1 MKRPAWSSFAVVL
14 LVLLS
19 SGDKGT
25 PAADDPHEHGKAFD
39 TCAKACADCTN
50 SCVSC
55 YHHWRVPRHRGKQRP
70 PEDHD
75 PVQRLRGSLLDRRQT
90 HLATQPCRGLIC
102 DACAKTCD
110 ECGAACAK
118 FPQDQHM
125 AACAKACQDCAT
137 ACREMI
143 QHVPG

>member
-1 MKRPAWSSFAVVL
+1 MKRAAWSSFAVVL

-39 TCAKACADCTN
+39 TCAKACADCMN
-50 SCVSC
+50 SCASC
-55 YHHWRVPRHRGKQRP
+55 YHHCANLVNEGNKDHQKTMFLCNDCAEVCSTAAKLTSRHS
-70 PEDHD
+70 
-75 PVQRLRGSLLDRRQT
+75 PV
-90 HLATQPCRGLIC
+90 AAVIC

-110 ECGAACAK
+110 ECGAACAN